1 MTGESAPNLTPSLV
15 PLAPLRSF
23 CASPFPYMSLLYNA
37 ETKTMMSTE
46 IETRVRGGITSSA
59 ASAAEGGM
67 RRVLA
72 SERWLYAHADRQT
85 DLDDPQDPSSSVGI
99 GRMQATPAPAQRA
112 LQW

>member
-1 MTGESAPNLTPSLV
+1 MTGESAPNLTLSLV

-67 RRVLA
+67 RRVRA